1 MLWHRWITERSEK
14 GLILRLETTP
24 CSKMVRTGLWLDH
37 CKISGSSANPTFCPK
52 YKISFIAGL
61 GEG

>member
-1 MLWHRWITERSEK
+1 MLWHRRITERSEK

-24 CSKMVRTGLWLDH
+24 CSKMVSTGLWLDH
-37 CKISGSSANPTFCPK
+37 CKIPGSSANPTFCPK
-52 YKISFIAGL
+52 YEISFNARL